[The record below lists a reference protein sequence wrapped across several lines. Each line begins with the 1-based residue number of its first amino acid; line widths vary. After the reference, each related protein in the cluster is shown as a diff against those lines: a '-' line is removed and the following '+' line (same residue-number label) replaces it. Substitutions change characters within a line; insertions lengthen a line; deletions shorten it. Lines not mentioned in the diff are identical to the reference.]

1 MKPVGGEL
9 SAKSLSE
16 TIFFTDSGRSSLK
29 LFIRSGNK
37 NKKFLIPNFLCEVI
51 ENTLLQEQVEYEFYN
66 ILEDLTIDSSTV
78 INSDFDVFYS
88 INYFGQIHDLKQLC
102 LEDKIVIE
110 DNVFFYDFH
119 NTNNFKNWF
128 GFNSFRKVT
137 PLADGSLV
145 KTNLVIDSNQVKQNE
160 AEFSLKKYQAKS
172 RKYEYIVNSKG
183 TEREYIKLFEDGES
197 LLNTQ
202 QDIFNISKQ
211 SIYEMMKY
219 DNHNEQGISKKYYD
233 FLYTEFKSNCLNC
246 KAQHYS
252 FFVMKAL
259 KRDDLRKFLFSKNI
273 FLPIHWPKISQDN
286 QLYDEVISM
295 PLFSHY
301 TIDEMQYVADTI
313 KEFYEKHT
321 KHKTK

>member
-1 MKPVGGEL
+1 MKPIGGEL
-9 SAKSLSE
+9 SAKSSLE
-16 TIFFTDSGRSSLK
+16 TILFTDSGRSSLR
-29 LFIRSGNK
+29 LFIRSKNK

-51 ENTLLQEQVEYEFYN
+51 EKTLIQEGVKYEFYN

-78 INSDFDVFYS
+78 INSDFDIFYV

-137 PLADGSLV
+137 PLADGSLI
-145 KTNLVIDSNQVKQNE
+145 KTNLAIDSNQVKQNE
-160 AEFSLKKYQAKS
+160 ADFVLKKCQAKS
-172 RKYEYIVNSKG
+172 KKYEYIFNTIG
-183 TEREYIKLFEDGES
+183 TEEEYIKLFEDGEN
-197 LLNTQ
+197 LLNAQ
-202 QDIFNISKQ
+202 QDIFKISKQ
-211 SIYEMMKY
+211 SVYEIMKY
-219 DNHNEQGISKKYYD
+219 ENHNEQGVSKKYYD
-233 FLYTEFKSNCLNC
+233 CFYKKFKSNCLNF
-246 KAQHYS
+246 KAESYS
-252 FFVMKAL
+252 FFVMKVS
-259 KRDDLRKFLFSKNI
+259 KRDELRKYLFSKNI

-286 QLYDEVISM
+286 QLYDEVISI

-313 KEFYEKHT
+313 KEFYEKHP